1 MDKDNNYYQR
11 NIYIFFNWDYVCARS
26 TLCATFCVCC
36 SRRCGEVFCGKCS
49 QYRRRLS
56 LFATPDPNGI
66 SYRVSTM

>member
-11 NIYIFFNWDYVCARS
+11 NFFFSIGIMYVPGQPCVQ
-26 TLCATFCVCC
+26 LFCVCC